1 MSPIP
6 ATVVFK
12 EWMKDPE
19 YRAEYER
26 TQPAFDLM
34 KALIGARVHSGLTQE
49 QIAERMGTTQSA
61 VARFEGWSANPSVK
75 TLRKYA
81 EATGTR
87 LVVSFEPIDGKVS
100 DGDDELRESDSMS
113 EPNTRES
120 SGEPSVSIAV

>member
-1 MSPIP
+1 MTKLSDLH
-6 ATVVFK
+6 K

-19 YRAEYER
+19 YRAEYEA

-34 KALIGARVHSGLTQE
+34 KALMGARVHSGLTQE

-61 VARFEGWSANPSVK
+61 VARLEGWSANPSVK

-87 LVVSFEPIDGKVS
+87 LRISFELVEADAVS
-100 DGDDELRESDSMS
+100 NGNEAPKHVEASDV
-113 EPNTRES
+113 EAENPVAVGNL
-120 SGEPSVSIAV
+120 SVTT

>member
-1 MSPIP
+1 MTYISDLH
-6 ATVVFK
+6 K

-61 VARFEGWSANPSVK
+61 VARLEGWSSNPSVK

-87 LVVSFEPIDGKVS
+87 LVVGFEPIVADAVSNGKEVS
-100 DGDDELRESDSMS
+100 EHVEASDVEVENPIAAGNLSV
-113 EPNTRES
+113 TR
-120 SGEPSVSIAV
+120 